1 MACSCEKNRA
11 LLEKL
16 KTSLQSDLVYMDYN
30 ATTPVLTECIGAFE
44 DSCRNKWGNPS
55 SYHTAGL
62 KAWDELERNRS
73 TAASYFKSKP
83 EEIRFC
89 SSGTEA
95 LFAGINGL
103 YLADRESFF
112 ITTAIEHSAVLNNIT
127 SLPPDRYK
135 ILDVDSEGAVS
146 IADLK
151 TVLEVNQN
159 KNNIIV
165 YSPVNHETGGIQP
178 VKEISDTARQYG
190 ALIFMDAVQSAA
202 RMPVIEWRNYCD
214 MFALSSHKLY
224 APKGCGILSVP
235 DNIKL
240 AGFRYGGGQEGS
252 LFPGTEN
259 THSVAAL
266 AKALDYHS
274 ANLQTEL
281 KRLEILTSEG
291 LGILL
296 KLPFEIFAESPS
308 RSAPG
313 VLCIS
318 IPEIDD
324 MENFLDFLAEKRICI
339 SRFSACS
346 EDISGPSAILT
357 RMGRGK
363 ERAGRSLRISTGIY
377 SKREDYFAL
386 AGAISSYFKKQQ

>member
-1 MACSCEKNRA
+1 MACNCEKNRA

-16 KTSLQSDLVYMDYN
+16 KTSLPADLIYMDYN

-62 KAWDELERNRS
+62 KAWEDLDRS
-73 TAASYFKSKP
+73 RTTAASCFKSMP
-83 EEIRFC
+83 EEIHFC

-103 YLADRESFF
+103 YRADKKSFF

-127 SLPPDRYK
+127 SLPAGRYK
-135 ILDVDSEGAVS
+135 ILDVDSEGA
-146 IADLK
+146 IAPAELE
-151 TVLEVNQN
+151 TVLERNQK

-178 VKEISDTARQYG
+178 LKEISDIAKQYD
-190 ALIFMDAVQSAA
+190 AMVFMDAVQSAA
-202 RMPVIEWRNYCD
+202 RMPVEEWRNYCE

-235 DNIKL
+235 DDFKL
-240 AGFRYGGGQEGS
+240 GSFRYGGSQEGS

-259 THSVAAL
+259 THSAAAL
-266 AKALDYHS
+266 AKALEYHS
-274 ANLQTEL
+274 ANLKKDLE
-281 KRLEILTSEG
+281 RLEILTSEG

-296 KLPFEIFAESPS
+296 KLSFEINVESPS
-308 RSAPG
+308 RKVPG

-324 MENFLDFLAEKRICI
+324 MESFLDYMAEKRICV
-339 SRFSACS
+339 SRFSACT
-346 EDISGPSAILT
+346 EDINGPSAILT
-357 RMGRGK
+357 SMGRD
-363 ERAGRSLRISTGIY
+363 AGRAEKSIRISTGIY